1 MLRDFFGLDE
11 LLPNEWLTHSFRSQ
25 FCKPEERRFVCLNAL
40 YSVTGFDK
48 EQVRYLFCFYAR
60 KVLLETNMSASSL
73 FLSLPQ
79 T

>member
-1 MLRDFFGLDE
+1 MFQMLRDFFGLDE

-48 EQVRYLFCFYAR
+48 EQVRYLLC
-60 KVLLETNMSASSL
+60 
-73 FLSLPQ
+73 LSL
-79 T
+79 TLTHM